1 MKNRKVRESLFV
13 NQLPQW
19 RLAKALGIAE
29 SSLTRKL
36 RDELPLEEQD
46 ELVRI
51 IEEEVEKND

>member
-36 RDELPLEEQD
+36 RDELPPEEQD
-46 ELVRI
+46 ELVRL